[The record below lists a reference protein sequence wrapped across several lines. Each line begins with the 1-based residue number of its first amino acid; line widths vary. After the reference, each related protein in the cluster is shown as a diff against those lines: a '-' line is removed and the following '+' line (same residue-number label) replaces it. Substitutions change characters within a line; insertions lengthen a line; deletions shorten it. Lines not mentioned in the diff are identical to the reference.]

1 MNAHV
6 RSHSTASH
14 MHWGLLAPATVL
26 LGGAGLLAFA
36 GGAEISG
43 ELGLAWQAVAAF
55 SAGVGVLALLL
66 LLYVLNWRAARV
78 RAARAV
84 NPFLERRR
92 GGFWKGALMGTL
104 VVVAIQV
111 GSIGVGIFYPGLIES
126 ERSFFVSVPPLAL
139 AALYTVFPVA
149 PLVGG
154 LIGRVWRATSL

>member
-1 MNAHV
+1 MNAHA
-6 RSHSTASH
+6 RSYSTASH
-14 MHWGLLAPATVL
+14 MQWGLLAPATLL

-36 GGAEISG
+36 GGAEIAE
-43 ELGLAWQAVAAF
+43 ELGLTWQAVAAL

-66 LLYVLNWRAARV
+66 LLYMLNWRAARV
-78 RAARAV
+78 RAARAA
-84 NPFLERRR
+84 NPFLEPRR
-92 GGFWKGALMGTL
+92 GGFGKGALMGTL
-104 VVVAIQV
+104 VVVVVQLA
-111 GSIGVGIFYPGLIES
+111 SIGVGILYPGLIES